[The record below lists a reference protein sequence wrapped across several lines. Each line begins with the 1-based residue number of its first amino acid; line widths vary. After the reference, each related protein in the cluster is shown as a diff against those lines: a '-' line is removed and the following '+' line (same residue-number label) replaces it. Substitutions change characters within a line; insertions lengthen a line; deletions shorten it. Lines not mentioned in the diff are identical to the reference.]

1 LFGPGIVVVA
11 TLGGTMVGRGSLP
24 ALSSLATVALRLS
37 ISAVLTGLLSI
48 AVPVSSALGSGLAI
62 AGGSINIFV
71 FAPGLSAPLV
81 LVVVVPFVVRLGGI
95 RLGVGLAIGL
105 RDAQVLISAPS
116 VPIGSSDFLGIS
128 AIRT

>member
-1 LFGPGIVVVA
+1 
-11 TLGGTMVGRGSLP
+11 MVGRGSLP

-71 FAPGLSAPLV
+71 FAPGLGAPLV